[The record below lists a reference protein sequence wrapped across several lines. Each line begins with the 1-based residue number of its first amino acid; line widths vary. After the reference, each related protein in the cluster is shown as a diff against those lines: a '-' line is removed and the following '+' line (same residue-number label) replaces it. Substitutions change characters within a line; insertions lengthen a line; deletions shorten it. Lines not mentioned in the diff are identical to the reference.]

1 MPNGFLAK
9 SQAEIALDLVDR
21 YLEFAGDKEREKYQD
36 AEAYLQLYEKAYRLI
51 LDISEKGKPSPGFQ
65 A

>member
-9 SQAEIALDLVDR
+9 TQAEVALDLVGK
-21 YLEFAGDKEREKYQD
+21 YLEFTSDEERDKYRD
-36 AEAYLQLYEKAYRLI
+36 AQAYLQLYEKAYRLI
-51 LDISEKGKPSPGFQ
+51 LEISEKGKPSPGFQ